1 MITASFFESH
11 EGRNAEAV
19 LKSKNR
25 QEAAGQIKWIIKA
38 RWTVLIVLFGLGII
52 AHALAICPLSLELLL
67 SLGFAVC
74 AYNFLC
80 FFLLKRENGS
90 EDRILN
96 YIKYLQVAG
105 DIAILTAF
113 IHFTGGPR
121 SPFFVLYIL
130 SIIVASILLSSRE
143 TYYTAIVCAF
153 LYGGLLLLEHYQV
166 IPDYNVYV
174 FTIFSQERASS
185 LLFFTIL
192 VASTIF
198 YTTAYLGTHLSIRFK
213 EAKIALQDM
222 EWYHHKFIQEMSTAV
237 MVANENGKIVV
248 FNKAAQKITGFSCPE
263 MIGGMCS
270 RQHEDET
277 PLSKL
282 TSLVINVLEENKE
295 IKRGEVSV
303 NKKDGELIPIG
314 FNISLLKNSQG
325 KVMGAVA
332 IFADLSEVK
341 TMENRL
347 RLKDRLSDLGGLA
360 ATIAHEIRNPL
371 SLVKMFAQLI
381 ETSLDQSSWEGKT
394 QAIEDIKSIS
404 SQVDICEQVIRE
416 LLVFTRPSAI
426 ADVSGPE
433 EIGLDDFL
441 KTLLKDYKRSEL
453 FSGIQLEKRLHAE
466 EAFVWARYKQLRHI
480 FVNLVENAA
489 QAIHDGGKLV
499 IGTKLEAGMVE
510 IEVIDDGQGIPA
522 EVLNHI
528 FEPFYTT
535 REEGTGLGLAIV
547 QKIVLELDGTIE
559 VESKRGKGTTFKVR
573 LPAKEKSPCV
583 GNNARL

>member
-19 LKSKNR
+19 LKNKNKE
-25 QEAAGQIKWIIKA
+25 EAAGQIEWIIKA
-38 RWTVLIVLFGLGII
+38 RWTVLIVLFALGII
-52 AHALAICPLSLELLL
+52 AHTLNICPLSLELLL
-67 SLGFAVC
+67 SLAFVVC

-80 FFLLKRENGS
+80 FFLLRREAGS
-90 EDRILN
+90 EDRALSS
-96 YIKYLQVAG
+96 IKYVQVAG

-130 SIIVASILLSSRE
+130 TIIVASILLSSRE
-143 TYYTAIVCAF
+143 TYYTAVVCAF

-174 FTIFSQERASS
+174 FTIFSPKRASS
-185 LLFFTIL
+185 LLYFTIL

-198 YTTAYLGTHLSIRFK
+198 CTTAYLGTHLSIRFK
-213 EAKIALQDM
+213 EAKTALQDM
-222 EWYHHKFIQEMSTAV
+222 EWYHYKFIQEMSTAV
-237 MVANENGKIVV
+237 MVANEDGKIVV
-248 FNKAAQKITGFSCPE
+248 FNKAAQKITGFSSSE
-263 MIGGMCS
+263 MIDRMCS
-270 RQHEDET
+270 ERHEDDA

-282 TSLVINVLEENKE
+282 TSLVVKALKENKE

-303 NKKDGELIPIG
+303 SKKDGETTPIG
-314 FNISLLKNSQG
+314 FNISLLKNSEG
-325 KVMGAVA
+325 KVMGAVL

-371 SLVKMFAQLI
+371 NLIKMFAQLI
-381 ETSLDQSSWEGKT
+381 ESSLDQSSWKGKA

-404 SQVDICEQVIRE
+404 SQADMCEQVIRE

-426 ADVSGPE
+426 ADATGPE
-433 EIGLDDFL
+433 EIRLDDFL
-441 KTLLKDYKRSEL
+441 NTLLKDYERSEQ
-453 FSGIQLEKRLHAE
+453 FSAVQLEKSLSAG
-466 EAFVWARYKQLRHI
+466 EAFVWARHKQLRHI
-480 FVNLVENAA
+480 FVNLVENGA
-489 QAIHDGGKLV
+489 QAIHDGGKLA
-499 IGTKLEAGMVE
+499 IRTKTDAGTVE
-510 IEVIDDGQGIPA
+510 IEITDDGPGIPA
-522 EVLNHI
+522 DVISHI

-559 VESKRGKGTTFKVR
+559 VESKRGEGTTFRVR

-583 GNNARL
+583 NDRASV